1 MAAEHRSYWLIAL
14 IAPLVWGTT
23 YSVTQRWL
31 GGADP
36 YWLATLRILIPAV
49 LMLPLVP
56 GQVWREHWRII
67 SLFGVLNIA
76 LFTVLLFLA
85 IQRLPGGMA
94 ATLVSSMPL
103 QLLLLRALGGQ
114 RPTPLSLLAAI
125 GGIGAVA
132 LLVWQ
137 APEEPD
143 WTGVAIALLS
153 ATSWALGSLLIAR
166 YNPGL
171 KPLVL
176 TSSQLAVAGVLL
188 LGLMVLSGRPFPQ
201 LDTSG
206 ILALIWLGP
215 VGMGVTYFVWFRA
228 VEHIDVSKL
237 AFLGLINPVVA
248 VLAGIVLMNEVL
260 APLQWLAIA
269 LVLCC
274 VGLAQYRPA
283 R

>member
-1 MAAEHRSYWLIAL
+1 MSAEHRSYWLLAL

-31 GGADP
+31 SDADP
-36 YWLATLRILIPAV
+36 YWLATLRIVIPAV

-56 GQVWREHWRII
+56 RTVWRQHWGLVSGF
-67 SLFGVLNIA
+67 SLLNIA
-76 LFTVLLFLA
+76 VFTVLLFLS

-103 QLLLLRALGGQ
+103 QLLLMRALVGQ
-114 RPTPLSLLAAI
+114 RPPLMSLLAALA
-125 GGIGAVA
+125 GIGAVA

-143 WTGVAIALLS
+143 WPGVIIALLS
-153 ATSWALGSLLIAR
+153 ATSWALGSLLTAR
-166 YNPGL
+166 FNPGL
-171 KPLVL
+171 SPLVL
-176 TSSQLAVAGVLL
+176 TSSQLVVAAVLL
-188 LGLMVLSGRPFPQ
+188 LPLMLVSGRPFPV

-228 VEHIDVSKL
+228 VEHVDVSKL

-248 VLAGIVLMNEVL
+248 VLAGIVLMNETL

-269 LVLCC
+269 LVLGCI
-274 VGLAQYRPA
+274 GLAQYRPA